1 MNYSAPATPAI
12 KRDGGDNGLE
22 KAGDLSLSRRLQELI
37 RLDISR
43 KRRLKRRLQEGKD
56 RESDSPV
63 AADRAAQ
70 GLIDPKW
77 TDSL

>member
-12 KRDGGDNGLE
+12 KRDDGHNGIE
-22 KAGDLSLSRRLQELI
+22 KAGDLSLSRRLQDLI

-43 KRRLKRRLQEGKD
+43 KRRLKRRLQESKD
-56 RESDSPV
+56 RENDSPP
-63 AADRAAQ
+63 AADCALL
-70 GLIDPKW
+70 GMPPKW